1 MKISVNLATISS
13 PRERYALAW
22 ALPLAVAAA
31 ISLVMLSYSVAR
43 SYLDYRK
50 IERQTAA
57 LLQQKQALTDRENA
71 LKKNLEQPRER
82 AVFRKVQ
89 FVNGLIDEKQLSLT
103 QITETVSKLLPPN
116 VRLASMALTHARE
129 ETQVRFQV
137 VGKSEEALEEFLGK
151 LEDSSD
157 FQDFSVSSQGFQR
170 AETNAAGVSISCT
183 ARYVGAG
190 AN

>member
-89 FVNGLIDEKQLSLT
+89 FVNGLIDKKQLSLT

-116 VRLASMALTHARE
+116 VRLTSMSLTHARE
-129 ETQVRFQV
+129 DIQVRFQV

-170 AETNAAGVSISCT
+170 AEASAAGVSISCT

>member
-13 PRERYALAW
+13 PRERYALAF

-43 SYLDYRK
+43 SYTDYHK

-57 LLQQKQALTDRENA
+57 LLQQKQALTDKENR
-71 LKKNLEQPRER
+71 LKNSLEQPRER

-89 FVNGLIDEKQLSLT
+89 FVNGLIDKKQLSLT

-116 VRLASMALTHARE
+116 VRLASMTLTHARDSFE
-129 ETQVRFQV
+129 VRFQV
-137 VGKSEEALEEFLGK
+137 MGKSEEALGAFLSN

-157 FQDFSVSSQGFQR
+157 FQDFSIASQGFQR
-170 AETNAAGVSISCT
+170 GQTDAVGVSISCT

-190 AN
+190 TN